1 MVEEFYGKI
10 SRSGSN
16 LSDSLEDK
24 LTGDF
29 FGTLRY
35 MDFCDGLQPVLC
47 GALRKSEKQQAESK
61 AAIQLIENVNCT
73 NIKDEEHIKF
83 WPKHDL
89 GELDVLLEFDNC
101 YIGIEVKFQ
110 SGLSSDDQLIRE
122 ANILC
127 DLPKDKKKILL
138 FIAKHESCI
147 SVYRKYKK
155 DISKQGVHF
164 VFASWEDI
172 LQSMKDILN
181 GGKGSKYT
189 FGQKLMICD
198 LVRLLTRKDFDTFL
212 SMTNGISDRPDQ
224 PIEKKGYF
232 MLDDKNHKDDTMNYK
247 NAAFVV
253 FMTYKN
259 VGKLREAIKSESENE
274 DCEYT
279 FIKNQNKNKEK
290 GYEYPAAGMVNDF
303 WWLFS
308 KEANSGSGGTSLYA
322 INIFLT
328 DTNEDAP
335 SEPIF
340 RVLRYISPNAI
351 SKKLT
356 GKKLVDAFDENA
368 DAERN
373 TRDIVVD
380 EIPMTL
386 HQRDINDSEK
396 HAGLRGCYYVD
407 LPLMSISE
415 DDIVHIFHI
424 FDELSKQ
431 SDIAY
436 SQQATN
442 EE

>member
-35 MDFCDGLQPVLC
+35 MDFCDGLQPILC

-172 LQSMKDILN
+172 LQSMKDILH

-189 FGQKLMICD
+189 FGQKLMISD

-212 SMTNGISDRPDQ
+212 SMTNGISDKLGQ
-224 PIEKKGYF
+224 LIEKEGYF
-232 MLDDKNHKDDTMNYK
+232 MLNHKDYATNYK

-259 VGKLREAIKSESENE
+259 VDKLLKDIKSESENE

-279 FIKNQNKNKEK
+279 SINRPEDMDN
-290 GYEYPAAGMVNDF
+290 GIVVDI
-303 WWLFS
+303 WLTFS
-308 KEANSGSGGTSLYA
+308 KEANIGSGDTSLYA
-322 INIFLT
+322 VNIFLT
-328 DTNEDAP
+328 NTNEEHP
-335 SEPIF
+335 SDPTF
-340 RVLRYISPNAI
+340 SVLRYVSSNAV
-351 SKKLT
+351 SKNLT
-356 GKKLVDAFDENA
+356 RKELVKAIDENG
-368 DAERN
+368 DAA
-373 TRDIVVD
+373 TDVCDIVVD
-380 EIPMTL
+380 GITGKL
-386 HQRDINDSEK
+386 RRRDIKNPED
-396 HAGLRGCYYVD
+396 HAGLQACYYVD
-407 LPLMSISE
+407 LPLMSISKE
-415 DDIVHIFHI
+415 DIKQIFRI
-424 FDELSKQ
+424 FDKLSEQ
-431 SDIAY
+431 PDIAC
-436 SQQATN
+436 SQQATP
-442 EE
+442 

>member
-1 MVEEFYGKI
+1 MVEDFYGKI

-35 MDFCDGLQPVLC
+35 MDFCDGLQPILC
-47 GALRKSEKQQAESK
+47 GALRKSEKQQAESQ
-61 AAIQLIENVNCT
+61 AAIQLIGNANCT

-181 GGKGSKYT
+181 GGKGNNYT
-189 FGQKLMICD
+189 FGQKLMISD
-198 LVRLLTRKDFDTFL
+198 LIRLLTRKDFETFL
-212 SMTNGISDRPDQ
+212 SMTNGIADKLGQ
-224 PIEKKGYF
+224 LIEEEEYF
-232 MLDDKNHKDDTMNYK
+232 MEDRKNNKDYATNYK

-259 VGKLREAIKSESENE
+259 IEKLLKEIKSKSE
-274 DCEYT
+274 EYGYA
-279 FIKNQNKNKEK
+279 FIKKKE
-290 GYEYPAAGMVNDF
+290 ETCAGIVDDI
-303 WWLFS
+303 WLTFS
-308 KEANSGSGGTSLYA
+308 KEANTGSGATSLYA
-322 INIFLT
+322 VNIFLT
-328 DTNEDAP
+328 NTNEKHP

-351 SKKLT
+351 SKNLTRRKLAE
-356 GKKLVDAFDENA
+356 AFDKNA
-368 DAERN
+368 NAERN
-373 TRDIVVD
+373 ACNIVVD
-380 EIPMTL
+380 GISMTL
-386 HQRDINDSEK
+386 HQRDINNPKD
-396 HAGLRGCYYVD
+396 HAGLQRCYYVD
-407 LPLMSISE
+407 LPLMSISN

>member
-35 MDFCDGLQPVLC
+35 MDFCDGLQPILC
-47 GALRKSEKQQAESK
+47 GALRKSEKQQAESQ

-73 NIKDEEHIKF
+73 NIRDEEHIKF

-89 GELDVLLEFDNC
+89 GELDVLLNFDNC
-101 YIGIEVKFQ
+101 CIGIEVKLH

-122 ANILC
+122 AEILC
-127 DLPKDKKKILL
+127 DLAKDKEKILL
-138 FIAKHESCI
+138 FIAGHGSCI
-147 SVYRKYKK
+147 SVYREYKDDIGK
-155 DISKQGVHF
+155 DVCF

-172 LQSMKDILN
+172 LQSMKDLLS

-189 FGQKLMICD
+189 FGQRLMISD
-198 LVRLLTRKDFDTFL
+198 LVRLLTRKGFDTFL

-232 MLDDKNHKDDTMNYK
+232 MVDNNKDYTTNYK

-259 VGKLREAIKSESENE
+259 VQKLREAIKSESEKK

-303 WWLFS
+303 WWLFR
-308 KEANSGSGGTSLYA
+308 KEANTGNGDTSLYA
-322 INIFLT
+322 VNIFLT
-328 DTNEDAP
+328 NTNEADP
-335 SEPIF
+335 SDPIF
-340 RVLRYISPNAI
+340 RVLRYTSSNAI
-351 SKKLT
+351 SKNLT
-356 GKKLVDAFDENA
+356 GENLAEAFDDTAN
-368 DAERN
+368 AERD

-380 EIPMTL
+380 ETTMTL
-386 HQRDINDSEK
+386 HRRDINNPKD
-396 HAGLRGCYYVD
+396 HADLQGCYYVD
-407 LPLMSISE
+407 LPLMSISKK
-415 DDIVHIFHI
+415 DIARIFHI

-431 SDIAY
+431 SDITC
-436 SQQATN
+436 SPQAAN
-442 EE
+442 

>member
-1 MVEEFYGKI
+1 
-10 SRSGSN
+10 
-16 LSDSLEDK
+16 
-24 LTGDF
+24 
-29 FGTLRY
+29 
-35 MDFCDGLQPVLC
+35 
-47 GALRKSEKQQAESK
+47 
-61 AAIQLIENVNCT
+61 
-73 NIKDEEHIKF
+73 
-83 WPKHDL
+83 
-89 GELDVLLEFDNC
+89 
-101 YIGIEVKFQ
+101 
-110 SGLSSDDQLIRE
+110 
-122 ANILC
+122 
-127 DLPKDKKKILL
+127 
-138 FIAKHESCI
+138 
-147 SVYRKYKK
+147 
-155 DISKQGVHF
+155 
-164 VFASWEDI
+164 
-172 LQSMKDILN
+172 MKDILN

-189 FGQKLMICD
+189 FGQKLMISD
-198 LVRLLTRKDFDTFL
+198 LIRLLTRKDFDTFL
-212 SMTNGISDRPDQ
+212 SMTNGIADKLGQ
-224 PIEKKGYF
+224 LIEKEEYF
-232 MLDDKNHKDDTMNYK
+232 MADRKNNKDYTTNYK

-259 VGKLREAIKSESENE
+259 VEKLREAIKSESGNE

-279 FIKNQNKNKEK
+279 FINRPEDTDN
-290 GYEYPAAGMVNDF
+290 GIVNDF

-308 KEANSGSGGTSLYA
+308 KEANTGSGDTSLYA

-328 DTNEDAP
+328 NTDEADP

-356 GKKLVDAFDENA
+356 GKKLAEAFDEND

-373 TRDIVVD
+373 ARDIVVD

-407 LPLMSISE
+407 LPLMSISK

-436 SQQATN
+436 SQQAPN

>member
-35 MDFCDGLQPVLC
+35 MDFCDGLQPILC
-47 GALRKSEKQQAESK
+47 GALRKSEKQQAESQ
-61 AAIQLIENVNCT
+61 AASQLIENVNCT

-83 WPKHDL
+83 WPKHDR

-101 YIGIEVKFQ
+101 YIGIEVKFK

-127 DLPKDKKKILL
+127 DLAKDKKKILL
-138 FIAKHESCI
+138 FIAKHEACI
-147 SVYRKYKK
+147 SVYRKYKNI
-155 DISKQGVHF
+155 ISKDVHF

-189 FGQKLMICD
+189 FGQKLMIRD

-212 SMTNGISDRPDQ
+212 SMTNGISDTLGQ
-224 PIEKKGYF
+224 LIEKEVYF
-232 MLDDKNHKDDTMNYK
+232 MADHKNNKDYTTNYK

-259 VGKLREAIKSESENE
+259 VDKLLKAIKSESENK

-279 FIKNQNKNKEK
+279 FINRPEDTDN
-290 GYEYPAAGMVNDF
+290 GIVVDI
-303 WWLFS
+303 WLTFS
-308 KEANSGSGGTSLYA
+308 KEANSGSGDTSLYA
-322 INIFLT
+322 VNIFLT
-328 DTNEDAP
+328 NTNEEHP
-335 SEPIF
+335 SDPIF
-340 RVLRYISPNAI
+340 RVLRYISPIAI
-351 SKKLT
+351 SKELT
-356 GKKLVDAFDENA
+356 AKKLAEAFDDNA

-380 EIPMTL
+380 KIPMTL
-386 HQRDINDSEK
+386 HQRDINNSEK

-407 LPLMSISE
+407 LPLMSISK
-415 DDIVHIFHI
+415 DDIKRVFYM

>member
-35 MDFCDGLQPVLC
+35 MDFCDGLQPILC
-47 GALRKSEKQQAESK
+47 GALRKSEKQQAESQ
-61 AAIQLIENVNCT
+61 AASQLIENVNCT

-83 WPKHDL
+83 WPKHDR

-101 YIGIEVKFQ
+101 YIGIEVKFK

-127 DLPKDKKKILL
+127 DLAKDKKKILL
-138 FIAKHESCI
+138 FIAKHEACI
-147 SVYRKYKK
+147 SVYRKYKNI
-155 DISKQGVHF
+155 ISKDVHF

-189 FGQKLMICD
+189 FGQKLMIRD

-212 SMTNGISDRPDQ
+212 SMTNGISDTLGQ
-224 PIEKKGYF
+224 LIEKEVYF
-232 MLDDKNHKDDTMNYK
+232 MADHKNNKDYTTNYK

-259 VGKLREAIKSESENE
+259 VDKLLKAIKSESENK

-279 FIKNQNKNKEK
+279 FINRPEDTDN
-290 GYEYPAAGMVNDF
+290 GIVVDI
-303 WWLFS
+303 WLTFS
-308 KEANSGSGGTSLYA
+308 KEANTGSGDTSLYA
-322 INIFLT
+322 VNIFLT
-328 DTNEDAP
+328 NTNEEHP
-335 SEPIF
+335 SDPIF
-340 RVLRYISPNAI
+340 RVLRYISPIAI
-351 SKKLT
+351 SKELT
-356 GKKLVDAFDENA
+356 AKKLAEAFDDNA

-380 EIPMTL
+380 KIPMTL
-386 HQRDINDSEK
+386 HQRDINNSEK

-407 LPLMSISE
+407 LPLMSISK
-415 DDIVHIFHI
+415 DDIKRVFYM

>member
-29 FGTLRY
+29 FGTFRY
-35 MDFCDGLQPVLC
+35 MDFCDGLQPILC
-47 GALRKSEKQQAESK
+47 GALRKSEKQQEESQ

-73 NIKDEEHIKF
+73 NIRDEEHIKF

-101 YIGIEVKFQ
+101 CIGIEVKLH
-110 SGLSSDDQLIRE
+110 SGLSSDDQLMRE
-122 ANILC
+122 AEILC
-127 DLPKDKKKILL
+127 DLAKDKEKILL
-138 FIAKHESCI
+138 FIAGHESCV
-147 SVYRKYKK
+147 SVYRAYKNV
-155 DISKQGVHF
+155 IRKQGVCF

-172 LQSMKDILN
+172 LQSMKDLLN
-181 GGKGSKYT
+181 GGNGSKYT
-189 FGQKLMICD
+189 SGQRLMISD
-198 LVRLLTRKDFDTFL
+198 LVKLLTRKEFDTFL

-232 MLDDKNHKDDTMNYK
+232 MVDNNKDYTTNYK

-259 VGKLREAIKSESENE
+259 VQKLREAIKSESEKK

-303 WWLFS
+303 WWLFR
-308 KEANSGSGGTSLYA
+308 KEANTGSGNTSLYA
-322 INIFLT
+322 VNIFLT
-328 DTNEDAP
+328 NTNEADP
-335 SEPIF
+335 SDPIF
-340 RVLRYISPNAI
+340 RVLRYTSSNAI
-351 SKKLT
+351 SKNLM
-356 GKKLVDAFDENA
+356 GENLAEAFDDN
-368 DAERN
+368 DNTERN
-373 TRDIVVD
+373 TCNIGVD
-380 EIPMTL
+380 GITMTL
-386 HQRDINDSEK
+386 HQRDINNSKK
-396 HAGLRGCYYVD
+396 HAGLQGCYYVD
-407 LPLMSISE
+407 LPLMSISK
-415 DDIVHIFHI
+415 DDIARIFHI

-431 SDIAY
+431 SDITC
-436 SQQATN
+436 SPQAAN
-442 EE
+442 

>member
-16 LSDSLEDK
+16 LSDNLEDK

-35 MDFCDGLQPVLC
+35 MDFCDGLQPILC

-172 LQSMKDILN
+172 LQSMKDILH

-189 FGQKLMICD
+189 FGQKLMISD

-212 SMTNGISDRPDQ
+212 SMTNGISDKLGQ
-224 PIEKKGYF
+224 LIEKEGYF
-232 MLDDKNHKDDTMNYK
+232 MLNHKDYATNYK

-259 VGKLREAIKSESENE
+259 VDKLLKDIKSESENE

-279 FIKNQNKNKEK
+279 SINRPEDMDN
-290 GYEYPAAGMVNDF
+290 GIVVDI
-303 WWLFS
+303 WLTFS
-308 KEANSGSGGTSLYA
+308 KEANIGSGDTSLYA
-322 INIFLT
+322 VNIFLT
-328 DTNEDAP
+328 NPNEEHPAD
-335 SEPIF
+335 PIF
-340 RVLRYISPNAI
+340 RVLRYVSPITI
-351 SKKLT
+351 SKKLPA
-356 GKKLVDAFDENA
+356 KELAKAFDDKAN
-368 DAERN
+368 AERD
-373 TRDIVVD
+373 TCDIVVD
-380 EIPMTL
+380 EITMTL
-386 HQRDINDSEK
+386 HQRDINNSKK
-396 HAGLRGCYYVD
+396 HAGLQGCYYVD
-407 LPLMSISE
+407 LPLMSISQ
-415 DDIVHIFHI
+415 DDIKRVFHI

>member
-35 MDFCDGLQPVLC
+35 MDFCDGLQPILC
-47 GALRKSEKQQAESK
+47 GALRKSEKQQAESQDV
-61 AAIQLIENVNCT
+61 IQLIENVNCT

-89 GELDVLLEFDNC
+89 GDLDVLLNFDNC
-101 YIGIEVKFQ
+101 CIGIEVKFQ

-127 DLPKDKKKILL
+127 DLAKDKKKILL
-138 FIAKHESCI
+138 FIAKHGSCI
-147 SVYRKYKK
+147 SVYRKYKNI
-155 DISKQGVHF
+155 ISKDVHF
-164 VFASWEDI
+164 VFATWEDI

-181 GGKGSKYT
+181 GEKGSKYT

-198 LVRLLTRKDFDTFL
+198 LVRLLTRKGFDTFL

-224 PIEKKGYF
+224 SREKKGCF
-232 MLDDKNHKDDTMNYK
+232 MLDDKDYTKNYK
-247 NAAFVV
+247 DAAFVV
-253 FMTYKN
+253 FMTYRN
-259 VGKLREAIKSESENE
+259 VDKLLEAIHSKSQE
-274 DCEYT
+274 CGYT
-279 FIKNQNKNKEK
+279 FIKR
-290 GYEYPAAGMVNDF
+290 YEETYAGIVDDL
-303 WWLFS
+303 WLTFS
-308 KEANSGSGGTSLYA
+308 KEANSGSGDTSLYA
-322 INIFLT
+322 VNIFLT
-328 DTNEDAP
+328 NTNKANP

-356 GKKLVDAFDENA
+356 RKKLADAFDDKAN
-368 DAERN
+368 AERD
-373 TRDIVVD
+373 TRDIGVD
-380 EIPMTL
+380 GMTMTL
-386 HQRDINDSEK
+386 HQRDINNSKK

-407 LPLMSISE
+407 LPLMSISN
-415 DDIVHIFHI
+415 DDIKRVFHI

>member
-35 MDFCDGLQPVLC
+35 MDFCDGLQPILC

-61 AAIQLIENVNCT
+61 AAIQFIGNANCT
-73 NIKDEEHIKF
+73 NIKNEEHIKF

-89 GELDVLLEFDNC
+89 GELDVLLNFDNC
-101 YIGIEVKFQ
+101 CIGIEVKFQ

-127 DLPKDKKKILL
+127 DLAKDKKKILL
-138 FIAKHESCI
+138 FIAKHEACI
-147 SVYRKYKK
+147 SVYRKYKNI
-155 DISKQGVHF
+155 ISKDVHF

-189 FGQKLMICD
+189 FGQKLMIRD

-212 SMTNGISDRPDQ
+212 SMTNGISDTLGQ
-224 PIEKKGYF
+224 LIEKEVYF
-232 MLDDKNHKDDTMNYK
+232 MADHKNNKDYTTNYK

-259 VGKLREAIKSESENE
+259 VDKLLKAIKSESENK

-279 FIKNQNKNKEK
+279 FINRPEDTDN
-290 GYEYPAAGMVNDF
+290 GIVVDI
-303 WWLFS
+303 WLTFS
-308 KEANSGSGGTSLYA
+308 KEANTGSGDTSLYA
-322 INIFLT
+322 VNIFLT
-328 DTNEDAP
+328 NTNEEHP
-335 SEPIF
+335 SDPIF
-340 RVLRYISPNAI
+340 RVLRYISPIAI

-356 GKKLVDAFDENA
+356 AKKLAEAFDDNA

-380 EIPMTL
+380 KIPMTL
-386 HQRDINDSEK
+386 HQRDINNSEK

-407 LPLMSISE
+407 LPLMSISK
-415 DDIVHIFHI
+415 DDIKRVFYM

>member
-16 LSDSLEDK
+16 LSDSSEDK
-24 LTGDF
+24 LTGDL

-35 MDFCDGLQPVLC
+35 MDFCDGLQPILC

-189 FGQKLMICD
+189 FGQKLMISD

-212 SMTNGISDRPDQ
+212 SMTNGISDKLGQ
-224 PIEKKGYF
+224 LIEKEGYF
-232 MLDDKNHKDDTMNYK
+232 MLNHKDYATNYK

-259 VGKLREAIKSESENE
+259 VDKLLKDIKSESENE

-279 FIKNQNKNKEK
+279 SINRPEDMDN
-290 GYEYPAAGMVNDF
+290 GIVVDI
-303 WWLFS
+303 WLTFS
-308 KEANSGSGGTSLYA
+308 KEANIGSGDTSLYA
-322 INIFLT
+322 VNIFLT
-328 DTNEDAP
+328 NPNEEHPAD
-335 SEPIF
+335 PIF
-340 RVLRYISPNAI
+340 RVLRYVSPITI
-351 SKKLT
+351 SKKLPA
-356 GKKLVDAFDENA
+356 KELAKAFDDKAN
-368 DAERN
+368 AERD
-373 TRDIVVD
+373 TCDIVVD
-380 EIPMTL
+380 EITMTL
-386 HQRDINDSEK
+386 HQRDINNSKK
-396 HAGLRGCYYVD
+396 HAGLQGCYYVD
-407 LPLMSISE
+407 LPLMSISQ
-415 DDIVHIFHI
+415 DDIKRVFHI

>member
-35 MDFCDGLQPVLC
+35 MDFCDGLQPILC
-47 GALRKSEKQQAESK
+47 GALRKSEKQQAESQ
-61 AAIQLIENVNCT
+61 AAIQLIGNVNCT
-73 NIKDEEHIKF
+73 NISDEEHIKF

-101 YIGIEVKFQ
+101 YIGIEVKFK

-138 FIAKHESCI
+138 FIAKHEACL
-147 SVYRKYKK
+147 SVYRKHKNI
-155 DISKQGVHF
+155 ISKDVHF

-172 LQSMKDILN
+172 LQSMKDILH

-198 LVRLLTRKDFDTFL
+198 LVRLLTRKGFDTFL

-232 MLDDKNHKDDTMNYK
+232 MVDNNKDYTTNYK

-259 VGKLREAIKSESENE
+259 VDKLLKAIKSESENE

-279 FIKNQNKNKEK
+279 FINRPEDTDN
-290 GYEYPAAGMVNDF
+290 GIVDDI
-303 WWLFS
+303 WLTFS
-308 KEANSGSGGTSLYA
+308 KEANTGSGDTSLYA
-322 INIFLT
+322 INIILT
-328 DTNEDAP
+328 NTNEADP
-335 SEPIF
+335 SDPIF
-340 RVLRYISPNAI
+340 RVLRYISPIAI

-356 GKKLVDAFDENA
+356 EKELAEAFDDTAN
-368 DAERN
+368 AERD
-373 TRDIVVD
+373 TCDIVVD
-380 EIPMTL
+380 EIAMTL
-386 HQRDINDSEK
+386 YQRDINNSKK
-396 HAGLRGCYYVD
+396 HAGLQGCYYVD
-407 LPLMSISE
+407 LPLMSISK
-415 DDIVHIFHI
+415 DDIKRVFHI